1 MIIDKLFTMNRFT
14 RKFVIT
20 YLKRKEGGEWR
31 SASLRTLFKKYRNFD
46 VGFASYGWANDLVD
60 GPIAIGKYVSIGR
73 NFRRIS
79 INHPIEGVTTH
90 PCGFNPSFGLVKKD
104 FRKRSHLKIG
114 NDVWIGDN
122 VTITPSCKSI
132 GDGAVIAAGAVVTKD
147 VPSFEIWGGVPAK
160 FIKKRFS
167 QEICDKLLEIKW
179 WDLPEEE
186 LKGYASVFSN
196 PEEFIDKFLK

>member
-46 VGFASYGWANDLVD
+46 VGFASYCWANDLVD

-90 PCGFNPSFGLVKKD
+90 PCGFNPSFGWVKKD

-147 VPSFEIWGGVPAK
+147 VPSFEIWAVFQPNLLKSDSVRKSAINCLKLNGG
-160 FIKKRFS
+160 IYLKKNSKDMLPFS
-167 QEICDKLLEIKW
+167 QI
-179 WDLPEEE
+179 
-186 LKGYASVFSN
+186 LKNSLISF
-196 PEEFIDKFLK
+196 